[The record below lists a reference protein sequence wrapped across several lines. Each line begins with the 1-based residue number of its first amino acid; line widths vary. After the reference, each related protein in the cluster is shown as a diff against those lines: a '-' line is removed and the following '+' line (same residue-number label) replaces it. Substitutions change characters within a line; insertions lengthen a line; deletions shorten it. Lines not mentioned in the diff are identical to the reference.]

1 VGARRGLAWLAVATG
16 LFAPALTACRSPVN
30 TGAKD
35 TVSVVASTDVWADVA
50 GQVAGNQAGHAVR
63 ITSIINDPVQD
74 PHSYEANARDRIALA
89 RADVVIEN
97 GGGYDDF
104 VRKMLGGSA
113 ARTTID
119 AVAVAGNRAEV
130 DGQPNEHVWY
140 DFPTVA
146 AVAGKVADALEA
158 NDPTHA
164 AGYQRNLTSFVD
176 ALAGLEKR
184 EARLAQ
190 SHAGVGVAITEP
202 VPLYLLRA
210 AGLVN
215 RTPPQF
221 SQAVEEGTDVAPRVL
236 QQTLALFSMHQVWAL
251 VYNEQTVDVATT
263 RVSHAAKAAE
273 IPVVRMTET
282 LPRGQSYLSWMS
294 ANLTALESALG
305 PSPTLG

>member
-1 VGARRGLAWLAVATG
+1 MSVRG
-16 LFAPALTACRSPVN
+16 
-30 TGAKD
+30 
-35 TVSVVASTDVWADVA
+35 VVALGLTCALATLALAACSSGSAAAADGRVQVVTSTDVYGAIVRAVAGSHADV
-50 GQVAGNQAGHAVR
+50 
-63 ITSIINDPVQD
+63 TSLIDSPAQD
-74 PHSYEANARDRIALA
+74 PHSFEASARNQLA
-89 RADVVIEN
+89 VSRADVIVEN

-104 VRKMLGGSA
+104 VSKMGGDSA

-146 AVAGKVADALEA
+146 AVAGKVADAFEA
-158 NDPTHA
+158 NDPGHA
-164 AGYQRNLTSFVD
+164 ASYQRNLKSFVD
-176 ALAGLEKR
+176 ALSGLEKR

-190 SHAGVGVAITEP
+190 SHMGVGVAITEP
-202 VPLYLLRA
+202 VPLYLLQA
-210 AGLVN
+210 CGLVN

-221 SQAVEEGTDVAPRVL
+221 SEAVEEGTDVSPRVL
-236 QQTLALFSMHQVWAL
+236 QQTLALFSTHQVRAL

-263 RVSHAAKAAE
+263 RVSHAAKVAG
-273 IPVVRMTET
+273 IPVVGMTET

-305 PSPTLG
+305 PLPAD

>member
-1 VGARRGLAWLAVATG
+1 VASVLLAPTV
-16 LFAPALTACRSPVN
+16 TACQSSAG

-35 TVSVVASTDVWADVA
+35 AVSVVASTDVWGDVA
-50 GQVAGNQAGHAVR
+50 ARVAGDQAGHDVK

-74 PHSYEANARDRIALA
+74 PHSYEANARDRIAVD

-104 VRKMLGGSA
+104 VGKLLGDSST
-113 ARTTID
+113 RTTID
-119 AVAVAGNRAEV
+119 AVTVAGSRAEV

-146 AVAGKVADALEA
+146 AVAGRIADALETK
-158 NDPTHA
+158 DPAHTA
-164 AGYQRNLTSFVD
+164 SYQRNLRSFLD

-184 EARLAQ
+184 EARLAK
-190 SHAGVGVAITEP
+190 SHAGIGVAITEP

-210 AGLVN
+210 CGLVN

-221 SQAVEEGTDVAPRVL
+221 SAAVEEGTDVAPRVL
-236 QQTLALFSMHQVWAL
+236 HQTLALFSTHQVQAL
-251 VYNEQTVDVATT
+251 VYNEQTVDVATV
-263 RVSHAAKAAE
+263 RLSGAAKTAGV
-273 IPVVRMTET
+273 PVVGMTET

-294 ANLTALESALG
+294 ANLTALENVLG
-305 PSPTLG
+305 PSSSG